1 MRRFAACFAAGSFA
15 ALRLPAVPE
24 IAVLL
29 SVTAGLV
36 AVGLWWRS
44 LSILSFVLG
53 CLWVLLAANERLADR
68 LSPSL
73 QSRDLWITGEVLF
86 AERRGPDDMRITL
99 ASDSM
104 RLPRR
109 LQLNWYRTRADLEP
123 GQIWRLKTRLWRPR
137 GMRNPGAVD
146 YEAQLFRQGIG
157 AVGYVRDDTG
167 NRMLGSTSW
176 RSLWWRIRRGVD
188 QGIASA
194 LRDHPAA
201 PVIRG
206 IVTGFREAIPQ
217 HVWQTMRATGTVH
230 LMAISGLHIGIA
242 AMVGY
247 LLGLAIAASLSG
259 VWSVNTRVAGAW
271 SGWILASAY
280 AALAGFGL
288 PTVRALVM
296 LGVVGLALLVRREV
310 AVFNGLCIAMVIVLL
325 HDPLAMLGSGFWL
338 SFGAVGAILWGL
350 VAAERRRGRIRSF
363 LHAQCALSLILTPIL
378 AQWYGEV
385 PLTSIPANIVAVPLF
400 SIFVVPAALAG
411 TAALI
416 MVPPAG
422 AWLLHLVADILQWFL
437 ELLELMALAPLT
449 VAAPGIPATVV
460 MIAGALL
467 LTGPAAIPGRWIGI
481 VMLGLPFFVV
491 SSRLSPGEFELTVL
505 DVGQGLSVIVTTRR
519 HALVYDTGP
528 SFRSGAD
535 TGAIAVL
542 PALRGLG
549 VRHPD
554 LLMLSHGDIDHV
566 GGAQTIVTRFP
577 RMRITGAQ
585 PMAGLG
591 SMKPCARG
599 QRWTWDD
606 VAFEVLHPPP
616 STRFERDND
625 VSCVLRIE
633 SVFGAALLT
642 GDIER
647 FAERVLLG
655 QGDDLRSDVVVAPHH
670 GSTTSSSDALVAA
683 TQPAWVVFPAAVYNR
698 WGFPAAEV
706 VARWHRV
713 GAERLQTGRD
723 GAVTFRFV
731 DGRVLTPRKERQRVR
746 RIWHEP

>member
-15 ALRLPAVPE
+15 AIRLPAVPD
-24 IAVLL
+24 IAILL
-29 SVTAGLV
+29 FVTAGLV

-53 CLWVLLAANERLADR
+53 VLWVLLAANERLADR

-73 QSRDLWITGEVLF
+73 QSRDLWITGVVLF
-86 AERRGPDDMRITL
+86 AERRGPDDLRITL
-99 ASDSM
+99 APDST

-109 LQLNWYRTRADLEP
+109 VQLNWYRTRVDPEP
-123 GQIWRLKTRLWRPR
+123 GQTWRLKTRLWRPR
-137 GMRNPGAVD
+137 GMRNPGAAD
-146 YEAQLFRQGIG
+146 YEARLFRHGIG

-167 NRMLGSTSW
+167 NRMLGSTS
-176 RSLWWRIRRGVD
+176 RHGSWWRVRRGID
-188 QGIASA
+188 QRIAIA

-206 IVTGFREAIPQ
+206 VVTGFREAIPQ
-217 HVWQTMRATGTVH
+217 QLWQTMRATGTVH

-247 LLGLAIAASLSG
+247 LLGSAAAASLSG
-259 VWSVNTRVAGAW
+259 LWSVNIRVAGGW
-271 SGWILASAY
+271 SGLFLASAY
-280 AALAGFGL
+280 AAIAGFGL

-310 AVFNGLCIAMVIVLL
+310 AAFNGLCIAMVIVLL
-325 HDPLAMLGSGFWL
+325 YDPLAMLGSGFWL

-350 VAAERRRGRIRSF
+350 VAAERRRGKIRSF
-363 LHAQCALSLILTPIL
+363 LHAQFALSLILTPIL

-385 PLTSIPANIVAVPLF
+385 PLTSIAANILAVPLF
-400 SIFVVPAALAG
+400 SVFVVPAALAG
-411 TAALI
+411 TAALF
-416 MVPPAG
+416 VAPPAG
-422 AWLLHLVADILQWFL
+422 TWLLQLVADILQWCL
-437 ELLELMALAPLT
+437 GLLEHMALAPLT
-449 VAAPGIPATVV
+449 VAAPGIPATIV

-467 LTGPAAIPGRWIGI
+467 LTGPVAIPGRWVGI
-481 VMLGLPFFVV
+481 VMLGLPFFGVT
-491 SSRLSPGEFELTVL
+491 SRLSPGEFELTVL
-505 DVGQGLSVIVTTRR
+505 DVGQGLSVIVKTRR

-542 PALRGLG
+542 PVLRSLG
-549 VRHPD
+549 VRDPD
-554 LLMLSHGDIDHV
+554 LLMLSHGDLDHV
-566 GGAQTIVTRFP
+566 GGAHTIAARFP

-585 PMAGLG
+585 PMEGLG
-591 SMKPCARG
+591 AVEPCVRG
-599 QRWTWDD
+599 QRWIWDD
-606 VAFEVLHPPP
+606 VAFDVLHPPP

-647 FAERVLLG
+647 FAEGVLLG

-670 GSTTSSSDALVAA
+670 GSKTSSSDAMVAA
-683 TQPAWVVFPAAVYNR
+683 TRPAWVVFPAAFHNR

-706 VARWHRV
+706 VARWHRA
-713 GAERLQTGRD
+713 GAARLQTGRD

-731 DGRVLTPRKERQRVR
+731 SGRILAPQKERKRLR